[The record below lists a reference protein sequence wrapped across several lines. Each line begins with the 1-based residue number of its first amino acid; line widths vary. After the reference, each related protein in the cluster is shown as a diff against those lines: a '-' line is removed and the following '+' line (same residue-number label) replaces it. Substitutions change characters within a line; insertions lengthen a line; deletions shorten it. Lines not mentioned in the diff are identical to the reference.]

1 MRSSFGKILA
11 VARGKIA
18 ICMDDGLVI
27 ENDYGVCKT
36 LSSRIKED
44 LRRVGF
50 EGNAEKSIWE
60 PVQSIVWLG
69 LCWNSLNGT
78 ICVTERRLNKILDH
92 IQNIRNNFYVLSARQ
107 LASFTGKIIST
118 RPVVGNVSRS

>member
-1 MRSSFGKILA
+1 MCSSFAKVLA

-18 ICMDDGLVI
+18 ICLDDGLVI
-27 ENDYGVCKT
+27 GNDYGVCKT

-50 EGNAEKSIWE
+50 VANAEKSIWD
-60 PVQSIVWLG
+60 PVQGIIWLG

-78 ICVTERRLNKILDH
+78 ICIT
-92 IQNIRNNFYVLSARQ
+92 S
-107 LASFTGKIIST
+107 G
-118 RPVVGNVSRS
+118 G